1 MNLQRP
7 DTARAD
13 ILAEAELLGAPGGER
28 LRLRFRGPFE
38 GRTVIWDATL
48 VALRRPGHPAGG
60 AGPAGNFI
68 EIGADG
74 PDGVAITVGLQVER
88 IDPPTARKA
97 MIMIRRYRR
106 LRRGRHDYGAP
117 SAAEP

>member
-1 MNLQRP
+1 V
-7 DTARAD
+7 D

-38 GRTVIWDATL
+38 GRTVTWDATL
-48 VALRRPGHPAGG
+48 VALRCPEHPRPGAAPGSS
-60 AGPAGNFI
+60 FI

-74 PDGVAITVGLQVER
+74 AAGVAITVGLQVER

-97 MIMIRRYRR
+97 MIMIRRYKR
-106 LRRGRHDYGAP
+106 LRRGRHDYGGP
-117 SAAEP
+117 SSTEP